1 MKQSIILTKFGKR
14 IKQERLERNLSQEDF
29 AELIGFH
36 RTYVGMIERAERN
49 LTLINIEKIASA
61 LDMEINELL
70 DFNAAKEKSHHD

>member
-1 MKQSIILTKFGKR
+1 MKQSIILTKFGNK
-14 IKQERLERNLSQEDF
+14 IKQERLKRDLSQVNF

-36 RTYVGMIERAERN
+36 RTYVGMIERDERN

-70 DFNAAKEKSHHD
+70 DFNATKEAPHHD

>member
-36 RTYVGMIERAERN
+36 RTYVGMIERDERN

-70 DFNAAKEKSHHD
+70 DFNATKEAPHHD